1 MTTTDHHYPPEPGAV
16 QSLVAPHMYVR
27 GSYRDMLSQDSRMAH
42 ELLRRAEDEMSD
54 ALVEWQCSTGPARD
68 GNRGRARLAVE
79 RVKYRREVARAALSR
94 LSGYRKEE
102 A

>member
-1 MTTTDHHYPPEPGAV
+1 MPTTDHHYPPAPGAV
-16 QSLVAPHMYVR
+16 QSLIFPHMYVR
-27 GSYRDMLSQDSRMAH
+27 GTVRDMLFQDSRMAH

-54 ALVEWQCSTGPARD
+54 ALLEWHYSTGLARD

-79 RVKYRREVARAALSR
+79 RWKYRREVARAAFAR

>member
-16 QSLVAPHMYVR
+16 QSLIAPHMWVR
-27 GSYRDMLSQDSRMAH
+27 GTVRDLLSQDSRMAH
-42 ELLRRAEDEMSD
+42 ELLRRAEDDMAD
-54 ALVEWQCSTGPARD
+54 ALLEWHYSTGPARD

-94 LSGYRKEE
+94 LAAFRKEG